1 MNSQILGRIRGNKR
15 NFSSIVP
22 SNRHHPIGSQP
33 TSLPPHLAHKLK
45 TSKNKLLLSERSL
58 LLREYWIRYNREKN
72 KFSMVLHRSM
82 IRKWQMPYRALRTR
96 RLWSPPKKE
105 SYRKDNYKYQS
116 LVTAIIL
123 RTSMLLI
130 QEMKLWLNT
139 RHKISWLNLTIDLTA
154 SKQLPN

>member
-1 MNSQILGRIRGNKR
+1 
-15 NFSSIVP
+15 
-22 SNRHHPIGSQP
+22 
-33 TSLPPHLAHKLK
+33 
-45 TSKNKLLLSERSL
+45 
-58 LLREYWIRYNREKN
+58 
-72 KFSMVLHRSM
+72 
-82 IRKWQMPYRALRTR
+82 MPYRALRTR